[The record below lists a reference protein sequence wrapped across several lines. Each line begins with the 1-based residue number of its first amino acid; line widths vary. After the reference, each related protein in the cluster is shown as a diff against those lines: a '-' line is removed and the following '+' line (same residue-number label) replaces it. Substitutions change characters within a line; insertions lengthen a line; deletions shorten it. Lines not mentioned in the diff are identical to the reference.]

1 MLRFL
6 AVPIGAVLALALAAS
21 GARAADA
28 LSAPQRNE
36 VEKLVREYILAHPEI
51 LLEALERLE
60 DRRAEGEMPA
70 GEALTAART
79 AIFKDPETPV
89 ANPAGAVP
97 VVEFFDYRCG
107 YCKKML
113 GDVRRLRQENQ
124 AVRLIFKDLPI
135 LGPDSVIAARA
146 ALASRAQGKYEA
158 YHFALMDTRGA
169 FTEERVLAIAKE
181 VGLDTERLKRDM
193 QDPKIQA
200 QNDSNIALALQV
212 RDGMIADVS
221 DQAALVPGAI
231 DFATMQKL
239 VEKARTSCKLC

>member
-1 MLRFL
+1 MPRFF
-6 AVPIGAVLALALAAS
+6 AVIGAVLALALAAS
-21 GARAADA
+21 GASAADA
-28 LSAPQRNE
+28 LSTQQRGE

-51 LLEALERLE
+51 LLEAIERLE
-60 DRRAEGEMPA
+60 DRRAEGDLPA
-70 GEALTAART
+70 SEALAAART
-79 AIFKDPETPV
+79 QVFKDPETPV
-89 ANPAGAVP
+89 ANPSGAVP

-113 GDVRRLRQENQ
+113 SDVRRLRQENQ
-124 AVRLIFKDLPI
+124 GVRLIFKDLPI

-181 VGLDTERLKRDM
+181 VGLDIERLKRDM

-200 QNDSNIALALQV
+200 QIDSNIALAQQLNI
-212 RDGMIADVS
+212 RGTPTMIIGD
-221 DQAALVPGAI
+221 ALVPGAI